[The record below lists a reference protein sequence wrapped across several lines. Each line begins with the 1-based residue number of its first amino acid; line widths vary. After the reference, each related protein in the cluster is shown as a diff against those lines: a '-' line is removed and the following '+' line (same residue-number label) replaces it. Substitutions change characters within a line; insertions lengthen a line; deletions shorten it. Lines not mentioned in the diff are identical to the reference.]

1 MAIGWWYKA
10 LWYSIWTYSKTFC
23 FSDLIGPL
31 IVEFVSDQFE
41 HVESSTQFS
50 ISLSLG
56 GGTSAFDIMA
66 IILPFDQSPVSAE
79 GEWHIPFNCVD

>member
-1 MAIGWWYKA
+1 MFLCI
-10 LWYSIWTYSKTFC
+10 
-23 FSDLIGPL
+23 IGPL

-56 GGTSAFDIMA
+56 RGTSAFDIVV

-79 GEWHIPFNCVD
+79 GK